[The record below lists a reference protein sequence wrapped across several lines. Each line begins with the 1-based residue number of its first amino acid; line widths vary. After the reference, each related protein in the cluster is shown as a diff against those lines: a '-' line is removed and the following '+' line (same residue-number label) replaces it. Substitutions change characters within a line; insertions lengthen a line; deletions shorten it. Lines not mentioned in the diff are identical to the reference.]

1 MAITVLV
8 ADDYLPFRVMLRHLL
23 DAEDGVEVVG
33 EAADGE
39 QAVRLAAELEP
50 DVIMLDLAMPRLDG
64 WEAIPSLKRVAPN
77 SRIIVLSGFP
87 EARMRDPRLRESVSR
102 YIEKGEPQEV
112 ICSAVREVAAP
123 TRHVATLPDGRRG

>member
-1 MAITVLV
+1 MAIRVLV

-23 DAEDGVEVVG
+23 DAEPDVEVVG

-39 QAVRLAAELEP
+39 QAVKQAAELQP

-64 WEAIPSLKRVAPN
+64 WEAIPMLRDVAPDT
-77 SRIIVLSGFP
+77 RIIVLSGFP
-87 EARMRDPRLRESVSR
+87 EARMRDSRLREQIAC

-112 ICSAVREVAAP
+112 ICGAVRDVALA
-123 TRHVATLPDGRRG
+123 A

>member
-1 MAITVLV
+1 MSGTPIKVLV

-23 DAEDGVEVVG
+23 DAEEGVEVVG
-33 EAADGE
+33 EAADGA
-39 QAVRLAAELEP
+39 QAVRLAGELTP

-64 WEAIPSLKRVAPN
+64 WEAIPHLREVAPS

-87 EARMRDPRLRESVSR
+87 EERMRDPRLREGIAR

-112 ICSAVREVAAP
+112 ICSAVREVALA
-123 TRHVATLPDGRRG
+123 A

>member
-1 MAITVLV
+1 MAIRVLV

-23 DAEDGVEVVG
+23 DAEPDVEVVG

-39 QAVRLAAELEP
+39 QAVKQAAELQP

-64 WEAIPSLKRVAPN
+64 WEAIPMLRDVAPDT
-77 SRIIVLSGFP
+77 RIIVLSGFP
-87 EARMRDPRLRESVSR
+87 EARMRDSRLRDQIAR

-112 ICSAVREVAAP
+112 ICGAVRDVALA
-123 TRHVATLPDGRRG
+123 A

>member
-1 MAITVLV
+1 MAIRVLV

-23 DAEDGVEVVG
+23 DAEPDVEVVG

-39 QAVRLAAELEP
+39 QAVKKAAELQP

-64 WEAIPSLKRVAPN
+64 WEAIPMLRDVAPDT
-77 SRIIVLSGFP
+77 RIIVLSGFP
-87 EARMRDPRLRESVSR
+87 EARMRDSRLRDQIAR

-112 ICSAVREVAAP
+112 ICGAVRDVALA
-123 TRHVATLPDGRRG
+123 A

>member
-23 DAEDGVEVVG
+23 DAEDDVEVVG

-39 QAVRLAAELEP
+39 QAVRLAAELAP

-64 WEAIPSLKRVAPN
+64 WEAIPHLREVAPD

-87 EARMRDPRLRESVSR
+87 EARMRDPRLRDSISR

-112 ICSAVREVAAP
+112 ICSAVREVALA
-123 TRHVATLPDGRRG
+123 A